1 MLVAQRSL
9 ALSPIPTLSNPSAS
23 PSAAARRFARLLPGA
38 LPGPLLLG
46 PGDRRPGPSE
56 LTDTL
61 KILEW
66 DKLCGAVA
74 AFAGTA
80 LGRDATKA
88 QLSHVDVSFEESNK
102 LLKETAAAVELI
114 NYGAGGF
121 DFAGVDTVLV
131 KSAIT
136 RVSRGSPLNGSE
148 AMAVVGLI
156 KYADA
161 LQVTLKTAVK
171 EDSEWYSRFM
181 PITPMLMDVAI
192 SQSFVKSAQLV
203 IDEDGSVKDSASSE
217 LRRSR
222 DQVRSLER
230 KVYQLVDKL
239 IRQGKSETS
248 TSEMCIV
255 NGRCC
260 IRVMGD
266 RSTTLGG
273 LLLSS
278 DSSSGSMLE
287 PIAAIPLNDELQQ
300 ARALVVKAE
309 EDVLSRL
316 TDKMLEEIDD
326 IQYLLQTIISL
337 DVITAR
343 AKYSLAYGGTYP
355 DIYLPSYVGGECPE
369 VLHEGVTTQS
379 APFNLSNKKW
389 KLYMPKCYH
398 PLLLKQHHEN
408 LQKAKKDAADATF
421 EIRRNSHGGGEE
433 EGRARLAS
441 MKLRVSELE
450 ENRPIPVDFMIS
462 GNTGVL
468 VITGP
473 NTGGKTISLKTV
485 GLSSLMAK
493 TGVYVIASE
502 PVKIPWFDGI
512 FADIGDEQSLTQS
525 LSTFSGHLRQIG
537 AIRSRSTNKSLVL
550 LDEVGAGTNPL
561 EGAALG
567 MSILESFAEA
577 GSFLT
582 IATTHHG
589 ELKTL
594 KYSSAAFE
602 NACVEFDELSLKPT
616 YKILWGVPG
625 RSNAINIAERL
636 GLANVIV
643 DGARKLLG
651 TASAE
656 INEVIV
662 DMERFKQSFQ
672 QDLQDAERYLMLS
685 KELRGSLLL
694 AKKKIADHGVKLKRR
709 KAKAIADSAAV
720 ARSLLRHK
728 LHQFRES
735 TEMKSKS
742 ENIVIPNSHSMENL
756 EHPKSNTSSGW
767 SISSQ
772 TTNPMNAKE
781 CYVPAVG
788 DTVNIPS
795 LGKDAV
801 VLKVEESKGEILVQ
815 ASNMKLRL
823 KLTDIKS

>member
-337 DVITAR
+337 DV
-343 AKYSLAYGGTYP
+343 
-355 DIYLPSYVGGECPE
+355 
-369 VLHEGVTTQS
+369 
-379 APFNLSNKKW
+379 
-389 KLYMPKCYH
+389 
-398 PLLLKQHHEN
+398 
-408 LQKAKKDAADATF
+408 

-594 KYSSAAFE
+594 KYSSSAAFE

>member
-9 ALSPIPTLSNPSAS
+9 ALSPIPTLSHPSAS
-23 PSAAARRFARLLPGA
+23 PAVAARRLARLLPGA

-66 DKLCGAVA
+66 DKLCDAVA

-102 LLKETAAAVELI
+102 LLEETAAAVELI
-114 NYGAGGF
+114 NYGAGGL
-121 DFAGVDTVLV
+121 DFAGVDTVL
-131 KSAIT
+131 SAIT
-136 RVSRGSPLNGSE
+136 RVSRGSPLNGTE

-181 PITPMLMDVAI
+181 PITPMIMDVAI
-192 SQSFVKSAQLV
+192 SQAFVKSAQLV

-230 KVYQLVDKL
+230 KLYQLVDKL
-239 IRQGKSETS
+239 IRQGKSEAS
-248 TSEMCIV
+248 TLEMCIV

-355 DIYLPSYVGGECPE
+355 DIYLPSYIGGERPE
-369 VLHEGVTTQS
+369 VSHEGLTTTS

-389 KLYMPKCYH
+389 KLYMPKSYH
-398 PLLLKQHHEN
+398 PLLLKQHREN
-408 LQKAKKDAADATF
+408 LQKAKKDVADATF

-433 EGRARLAS
+433 EGCARLVS

-450 ENRPIPVDFMIS
+450 ENRPIPVDFIIS

-672 QDLQDAERYLMLS
+672 QNLQDAERYLMLS
-685 KELRGSLLL
+685 KELRGSLLV

-709 KAKAIADSAAV
+709 KAKAISDSAAV

-742 ENIVIPNSHSMENL
+742 ENIVANSYSMENL
-756 EHPKSNTSSGW
+756 EHPKSNTTPGW
-767 SISSQ
+767 SISSR
-772 TTNPMNAKE
+772 TTKPMNDEE

-795 LGKDAV
+795 LGKEAV